1 MLLGLEKL
9 VVHVEVYPELKTD
22 THFLALQKELALT
35 EDRIAASW
43 RFYNANTREMRQLC
57 EQFQTNIVASATATS
72 V

>member
-9 VVHVEVYPELKTD
+9 VVHVEAYPELKAD

-35 EDRIAASW
+35 EDRIAASR
-43 RFYNANTREMRQLC
+43 RFYNADTREMRQLC
-57 EQFQTNIVASATATS
+57 EQFQTKIVASAAATS